1 MIVPCV
7 KIDDQLSQEVKR
19 QSKSKPAMTSC
30 LRNSSCTCPQCVMPT
45 DEPALRERPSS
56 RRQSRESSR
65 ENSRA
70 FQAQVPRS
78 SSASSSASSG
88 LGQLEVVPRDELVS
102 LSLLKVS
109 WSLWYRFMNI

>member
-1 MIVPCV
+1 MIVLCI

-30 LRNSSCTCPQCVMPT
+30 SRNSSCTCPQCVMPP
-45 DEPALRERPSS
+45 DEPTRERPSS

-65 ENSRA
+65 ENART

-88 LGQLEVVPRDELVS
+88 LGQLEVVPRNDLVS

-109 WSLWYRFMNI
+109 